1 MEFEQILSVAQLGGL
16 TIIAFLFIYS
26 FVQDKKDRKE
36 EKKNREEE
44 LKCERINNSQVLQEL
59 SASNRN
65 IAESLSLLKT
75 SIDNNNVEY
84 RQHDERAINQFNLID
99 KKLSIIEEKINK

>member
-1 MEFEQILSVAQLGGL
+1 MEFEQILSIAQLGGL
-16 TIIAFLFIYS
+16 TIIALLFIYS

-36 EKKNREEE
+36 EKKTREEE

-84 RQHDERAINQFNLID
+84 RQHDERAINQFNSID
-99 KKLSIIEEKINK
+99 KKLTIIEQKINK